1 MDDAHSPR
9 AAPEGHPGPIRSGS
23 RGTRALRGLLFHPEI
38 TVLVVTL
45 LLSAYLAI
53 TSEFFLQKTNLLNI
67 SEAVSVIGIAAAFA
81 TLVVITGGLDLTPA
95 TVFVIS
101 GIVVIETLDAGA
113 PAAVAILAG
122 MLTGGA
128 IGALNGVLIARFD
141 LNPVIVTLGTNFLF
155 TGLAFVIT
163 NGQGQLITNQGFL
176 EFWSSDVPGGIPVI
190 TVVMVCV
197 FAIAFVILRF
207 SRFGIHVYAIGGDP
221 VAARLNGVNVVAVRL
236 AVYTLAGLAAGLA
249 GVVSAGISGSVAAFG
264 ALSQTDLLK
273 IIAAI
278 IIGGT
283 SLAGGRGNVY
293 GTFIGVL
300 LFGIIANGLV
310 LKDISTFYQPVVI
323 GAVMLSAVLLE
334 RVRNRLALEP

>member
-1 MDDAHSPR
+1 MDDAHSPP
-9 AAPEGHPGPIRSGS
+9 AAPEGQAAPTRAAS
-23 RGTRALRGLLFHPEI
+23 RGSRALRGLLFHPEI
-38 TVLVVTL
+38 TVSVVTL

-53 TSEFFLQKTNLLNI
+53 TSEFFLTKTNLLNI

-81 TLVVITGGLDLTPA
+81 TLVVIIGGLDLTPA

-101 GIVVIETLDAGA
+101 GIVVIKTLEAGA
-113 PAAVAILAG
+113 PAAIAILAG
-122 MLTGGA
+122 TLTGGA

-163 NGQGQLITNQGFL
+163 NGQGQLITHEGFL
-176 EFWSSDVPGGIPVI
+176 DFWSSEIPGGIPVI

-197 FAIAFVILRF
+197 FLIAFAILRY

-221 VAARLNGVNVVAVRL
+221 SAARLNGVNVIAVRF

-334 RVRNRLALEP
+334 RVRSRLALEP